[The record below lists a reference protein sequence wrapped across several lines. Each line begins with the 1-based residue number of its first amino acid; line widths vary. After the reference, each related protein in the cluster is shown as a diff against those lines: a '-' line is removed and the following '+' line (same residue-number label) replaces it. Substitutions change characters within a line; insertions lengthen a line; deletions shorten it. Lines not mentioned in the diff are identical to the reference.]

1 MPRTSARAVSSSAPQ
16 ASVAIQ
22 GERGSNSELA
32 ALEYFGSDF
41 ALVAC
46 SSFEELFEAVR
57 GGRASFGMAP
67 VDNSL
72 AGSIHEVWDLF
83 LRRPLPVV
91 GELSLRIG
99 HCLIGNPAG
108 ELSRIRRISSHPQ
121 ALAQCEEFLSTL
133 DGVELQEVYDTAGAV
148 AMIKEAGKPEDAAIA
163 PAQAA
168 ADHGMKV
175 LVSAIESRTDNYT
188 RFLVIA
194 DVPGKSCGGEMKTS
208 AVIRL
213 EDSARGLGEI
223 LTCLTS
229 RQLRLYK
236 VESRKLLGEPFL
248 YNVYVDFAGA
258 LGVEAVDQALAEAE
272 RIAAS
277 VRVIG
282 SYPKGTRVEPRLHPV
297 DR

>member
-57 GGRASFGMAP
+57 AGRASFGMAP

-148 AMIKEAGKPEDAAIA
+148 AMIKEAGKHEDAAIA

-213 EDSARGLGEI
+213 ADSARGLGEI

-272 RIAAS
+272 RIAAG

>member
-1 MPRTSARAVSSSAPQ
+1 MPRTPARAVSYSASQ

-32 ALEYFGSDF
+32 ALEYFGADI

-57 GGRASFGMAP
+57 GGSASFGMAP

-83 LRRPLPVV
+83 LRSPLPVV

-108 ELSRIRRISSHPQ
+108 ELPRIRRISSHPQ
-121 ALAQCEEFLSTL
+121 ALAQCEGFLSTL
-133 DGVELQEVYDTAGAV
+133 EGVELQEVYDTAGAV
-148 AMIKEAGKPEDAAIA
+148 AMVKGAGKLEDAAIA

-175 LVSAIESRTDNYT
+175 LASAIESRTDNYT

-194 DVPGKSCGGEMKTS
+194 GVPGESRSGEMKTS

-213 EDSARGLGEI
+213 AESARGLGEI

-229 RQLRLYK
+229 RQLRLHK
-236 VESRKLLGEPFL
+236 VESRKRLGEPYL
-248 YNVYVDFAGA
+248 YDVYVDFSGA
-258 LGVEAVDQALAEAE
+258 VGEEAVDQALAEAQ
-272 RIAAS
+272 RIAAC
-277 VRVIG
+277 VTVIG
-282 SYPKGTRVEPRLHPV
+282 SYPKGRRVEPRLHPV

>member
-1 MPRTSARAVSSSAPQ
+1 MTWTSARTLASSESP

-32 ALEYFGSDF
+32 ALEYFGPDF

-46 SSFEELFEAVR
+46 SSFEDLFETVR
-57 GGRASFGMAP
+57 AGRASFGMAP

-83 LRRPLPVV
+83 LRCPLPVV

-99 HCLIGNPAG
+99 HCLIGNPAC

-121 ALAQCEEFLSTL
+121 ALAQCEEFLATL
-133 DGVELQEVYDTAGAV
+133 EGVELREVYDTAGAV
-148 AMIKEAGKPEDAAIA
+148 AMIKEAGKLEDAAIA

-175 LVSAIESRTDNYT
+175 LASAIESRTDNYT

-194 DVPGKSCGGEMKTS
+194 DVPGKSRGGGMKTS
-208 AVIRL
+208 AVFRL
-213 EDSARGLGEI
+213 ADSARGLGEI

-229 RQLRLYK
+229 RQLRLHK
-236 VESRKLLGEPFL
+236 VESRKLLGEPYL
-248 YNVYVDFAGA
+248 YDVYVDFAGA
-258 LGVEAVDQALAEAE
+258 VGEEAVDEALAEAE

-277 VRVIG
+277 VAVTG
-282 SYPKGTRVEPRLHPV
+282 SYPQGKRVEPRLHPV
-297 DR
+297 NR

>member
-1 MPRTSARAVSSSAPQ
+1 MSYSASQ

-32 ALEYFGSDF
+32 ALEYFGADI

-57 GGRASFGMAP
+57 GGSASFGMAP

-83 LRRPLPVV
+83 LRSPLPVV

-108 ELSRIRRISSHPQ
+108 ELPRIRRISSHPQ
-121 ALAQCEEFLSTL
+121 ALAQCEGFLSTL
-133 DGVELQEVYDTAGAV
+133 EGVELQEVYDTAGAV
-148 AMIKEAGKPEDAAIA
+148 AMVKGAGKLEDAAIA

-175 LVSAIESRTDNYT
+175 LASAIESRTDNYT

-194 DVPGKSCGGEMKTS
+194 GVPGESRSGEMKTS

-213 EDSARGLGEI
+213 AESARGLGEI

-229 RQLRLYK
+229 RQLRLHK
-236 VESRKLLGEPFL
+236 VESRKRLGEPYL
-248 YNVYVDFAGA
+248 YDVYVDFSGA
-258 LGVEAVDQALAEAE
+258 VGEEAVDQALAEAQ
-272 RIAAS
+272 RIAAC
-277 VRVIG
+277 VTVIG
-282 SYPKGTRVEPRLHPV
+282 SYPKGRRVEPRLHPV

>member
-1 MPRTSARAVSSSAPQ
+1 MTRTSARAVSSTAPQ

-32 ALEYFGSDF
+32 ALEYFGPGF

-46 SSFEELFEAVR
+46 SSFEELFKAVR
-57 GGRASFGMAP
+57 AGRASFGMAP

-83 LRRPLPVV
+83 LRCPLPVV

-99 HCLIGNPAG
+99 HCLIGNPAS
-108 ELSRIRRISSHPQ
+108 ELSRICRISSHPQ

-133 DGVELQEVYDTAGAV
+133 DGVELREVYDTAGAV
-148 AMIKEAGKPEDAAIA
+148 AMIKEAGKLEDAAIA

-168 ADHGMKV
+168 ADHGMQV
-175 LVSAIESRTDNYT
+175 LASAIESRPDNYT

-194 DVPGKSCGGEMKTS
+194 DVPGKSRGGMKTS
-208 AVIRL
+208 TVFGLA
-213 EDSARGLGEI
+213 DSARDLGEI

-229 RQLRLYK
+229 NQLRLHR
-236 VESRKLLGEPFL
+236 VESRKRLGEPYF
-248 YNVYVDFAGA
+248 YDVYVDFAGA
-258 LGVEAVDQALAEAE
+258 VGEEAVDQALAGAE

-277 VRVIG
+277 VAVIG
-282 SYPKGTRVEPRLHPV
+282 SYPKGRRVEPGLHPV
-297 DR
+297 HR

>member
-1 MPRTSARAVSSSAPQ
+1 MTRTSARAVPSSPSQ
-16 ASVAIQ
+16 VSVAIQ

-32 ALEYFGSDF
+32 ALEYFGPGF

-46 SSFEELFEAVR
+46 SSFEELFEAVG

-83 LRRPLPVV
+83 HRCSLPVV

-108 ELSRIRRISSHPQ
+108 ELSHIRRISSHPQ
-121 ALAQCEEFLSTL
+121 ALAQCEDFLSTL
-133 DGVELQEVYDTAGAV
+133 DGVELREVYDTAGAV
-148 AMIKEAGKPEDAAIA
+148 AMVKEAGKHEDAAIA
-163 PAQAA
+163 PEQAA

-175 LVSAIESRTDNYT
+175 LASAIESRTDNYT

-194 DVPGKSCGGEMKTS
+194 DVPGESHSGEMKTS

-213 EDSARGLGEI
+213 AESARGLGKI
-223 LTCLTS
+223 LACLTA
-229 RQLRLYK
+229 RQLRLHK
-236 VESRKLLGEPFL
+236 VESRKRLGEPYL
-248 YNVYVDFAGA
+248 YDVYVDFAGA
-258 LGVEAVDQALAEAE
+258 VGEEAVDQALAEAE
-272 RIAAS
+272 RIAAC
-277 VRVIG
+277 VTVIG
-282 SYPKGTRVEPRLHPV
+282 SYPKGRRVEPRLHPV

>member
-1 MPRTSARAVSSSAPQ
+1 MTRTSARAVPSSASP
-16 ASVAIQ
+16 ANVAIQ
-22 GERGSNSELA
+22 GERGCNSELA
-32 ALEYFGSDF
+32 ALEYFGPGFS
-41 ALVAC
+41 LVAC

-57 GGRASFGMAP
+57 AGRASFGMAP

-83 LRRPLPVV
+83 LRCPLPVV

-99 HCLIGNPAG
+99 HCLIGNPAS

-133 DGVELQEVYDTAGAV
+133 DGVELREVYDTAGAV

-175 LVSAIESRTDNYT
+175 LASAIESRTGNYT

-194 DVPGKSCGGEMKTS
+194 SVPGKSCGGEMKTS

-213 EDSARGLGEI
+213 ADSARGLGEI

-229 RQLRLYK
+229 RQLRLHK
-236 VESRKLLGEPFL
+236 VESRKLLGEPYL
-248 YNVYVDFAGA
+248 YDVYVDFAGA
-258 LGVEAVDQALAEAE
+258 VGEEAVDQAMAEAE
-272 RIAAS
+272 RIAAC
-277 VRVIG
+277 VTVIG
-282 SYPKGTRVEPRLHPV
+282 SYPKGRRVEPHLHPV